1 MKTLLAMGLMTGL
14 VVAAAQP
21 AQAASLDICAS
32 PTCGA
37 ESAYTIFFESL
48 FQQGFYLNGSLLG
61 GLAGSAEVPQFGSFV
76 DGAAKNTFSGSWIDD
91 GESFPESET
100 VFFTDPSG
108 AISDVLSYTYA
119 ASSGGFGSLT
129 GFLITGMLSAT
140 DLAGLGI
147 TPTLTAPERTLF
159 GFSNGELIL
168 ATIQTGVPEPSTWAM
183 LLVGFGSLG
192 FAGYRRGARPLAA
205 RT

>member
-14 VVAAAQP
+14 AVAAAQP
-21 AQAASLDICAS
+21 AQAASLNICAS

-37 ESAYTIFFESL
+37 ESGYTIFFESL

-61 GLAGSAEVPQFGSFV
+61 GLAVGAENPQFGSFV

-91 GESFPESET
+91 GESLPLSQT

-108 AISDVLSYTYA
+108 GISDVLSYSY
-119 ASSGGFGSLT
+119 SGSGDLGSLT

-147 TPTLTAPERTLF
+147 TPSLTAPERTLF
-159 GFSNGELIL
+159 DFSYGESIL

-183 LLVGFGSLG
+183 LLIGFVGLG
-192 FAGYRRGARPLAA
+192 YAGFRRSARVRPALA
-205 RT
+205 